1 MTDVAKRS
9 AFVVALGRELGV
21 RETRVPLP
29 NFREH
34 GRTTDAALLRLV
46 GRLQV
51 RHGQAFTSERVLRVM
66 LHEDTGLM
74 PGVSTIPKAID
85 RLRDQGLI
93 VQEWLYAGQILPDGS
108 MASHGARLL
117 WCPQNRRQRFSARAY
132 NAKQDRRVGVKN
144 RCVPASSAGA
154 IVAQVAAGKALPPTQ
169 GKTAAE
175 REELEAKAFESRRAE
190 SLRRAR
196 ELAAQWADDKPP
208 D

>member
-1 MTDVAKRS
+1 MTAEKHSAYVAE
-9 AFVVALGRELGV
+9 LGRELGV

-29 NFREH
+29 NFRDH

-51 RHGQAFTSERVLRVM
+51 RHGKAFTSERVLRVM
-66 LHEDTGLM
+66 IHEDTGLL

-85 RLRDQGLI
+85 RLRDQGLV
-93 VQEWLYAGQILPDGS
+93 VQQWLYAGQVLPDGS
-108 MASHGARLL
+108 TATHGARLL

-144 RCVPASSAGA
+144 RCVPASRAGELLE
-154 IVAQVAAGKALPPTQ
+154 QVAAGKALPTQ

-175 REELEAKAFESRRAE
+175 REKLEAKAFEERRAE
-190 SLRRAR
+190 QLRAAR
-196 ELAAQWADDKPP
+196 ELAAQWDDKPP
-208 D
+208 DG